1 MPRMTTS
8 RRATQHKVDI
18 NSASDTLR
26 REQRRGRSL
35 YRCSRH
41 TNLVYGGVG
50 PRCPVCDIES
60 SLESANEERLEAT
73 RRADNLHKEVGMLKA
88 VNEHSS
94 AMSNA
99 VKEMTASEQAILRD
113 MVYAHVTDDLRQVRP
128 KVSKEMVREKNLGS
142 YRKDKIV
149 GIEYRFSTNSEWQS
163 LDPESIGAK
172 AFLLPF
178 FESMKVAGTKRTMH
192 HLLIALKHSSVD
204 VDVLMEAANP

>member
-8 RRATQHKVDI
+8 KRATQHKVDI
-18 NSASDTLR
+18 NSASETLR

-41 TNLVYGGVG
+41 TNIVYGGAG
-50 PRCPVCDIES
+50 PRCPVCDVEA
-60 SLESANEERLEAT
+60 SLERFQEEKLEAT
-73 RRADNLHKEVGMLKA
+73 RRADNLSKEVGMLKA

-99 VKEMTASEQAILRD
+99 VKEMTSEEHAVLKD
-113 MVYAHVTDDLRQVRP
+113 MVYAHVTDNLRQVKP
-128 KVSKEMVREKNLGS
+128 KITSAMMKHKMGA
-142 YRKDKIV
+142 YRRDKIV
-149 GIEYRFSTNSEWQS
+149 GIEYRFDTNSEWQS
-163 LDPESIGAK
+163 FDPQSIGAK

-204 VDVLMEAANP
+204 VDVLMEASK